1 MFTLL
6 DWIIFGA
13 VFVCMACVI
22 MGMFVN
28 EVKAKYKIIA
38 LVIEAILLAAMIG
51 GCAAY
56 HTKTES
62 GKRSLKT
69 WQSET
74 TGGIDRTVTVYD
86 INGEEVAKYTGR
98 FDVEESS
105 QEGVV
110 KIKFDCNGKRHIIY
124 AQTGTVLIDEN
135 EAEREASDGR

>member
-1 MFTLL
+1 MFTALDVFLL
-6 DWIIFGA
+6 IFFFLIMAGVLVGAFIAGYNSHTKVIILI
-13 VFVCMACVI
+13 VEICL
-22 MGMFVN
+22 
-28 EVKAKYKIIA
+28 
-38 LVIEAILLAAMIG
+38 LVAMVG

-86 INGEEVAKYTGR
+86 INGEEIAKYTGR

-110 KIKFDCNGKRHIIY
+110 KIKFDCDGKRHIIY

-135 EAEREASDGR
+135 

>member
-6 DWIIFGA
+6 DWILFGIVFACMIGVVIFMIVEKVG
-13 VFVCMACVI
+13 
-22 MGMFVN
+22 
-28 EVKAKYKIIA
+28 AKYKIIA
-38 LVIEAILLAAMIG
+38 LIIEVVLLVAMVG

-86 INGEEVAKYTGR
+86 INGEEVARYSGR

-135 EAEREASDGR
+135 EEAEE

>member
-1 MFTLL
+1 MMFTLL
-6 DWIIFGA
+6 DWILFGI
-13 VFVCMACVI
+13 VFVCMVGVTIFMIA
-22 MGMFVN
+22 
-28 EVKAKYKIIA
+28 EKTETKYKIIV
-38 LVIEAILLAAMIG
+38 LVIEVILLAAMVG

-62 GKRSLKT
+62 GKRSIKT

-110 KIKFDCNGKRHIIY
+110 KIKFDCDGKRHIIY

-135 EAEREASDGR
+135 EEGE

>member
-6 DWIIFGA
+6 DWILFGIVFACMICVVIFMI
-13 VFVCMACVI
+13 VEKV
-22 MGMFVN
+22 
-28 EVKAKYKIIA
+28 EAKYKIIA
-38 LVIEAILLAAMIG
+38 LIIELVLLVAMVG

-86 INGEEVAKYTGR
+86 INGEEVAKYSGR

-135 EAEREASDGR
+135 EEGE

>member
-6 DWIIFGA
+6 DWILFGIVFACMIGVIIFMI
-13 VFVCMACVI
+13 VEKVD
-22 MGMFVN
+22 
-28 EVKAKYKIIA
+28 AKYKIIA
-38 LVIEAILLAAMIG
+38 LIIEVVLIVAMVG

-69 WQSET
+69 WKSET
-74 TGGIDRTVTVYD
+74 SGGIDRTVTVYD

-110 KIKFDCNGKRHIIY
+110 KIKFDCDGKRHIIY

-135 EAEREASDGR
+135 EADQEAEK

>member
-1 MFTLL
+1 MFTLI
-6 DWIIFGA
+6 DWILFGIVFACMIGVVIFMI
-13 VFVCMACVI
+13 VEKV
-22 MGMFVN
+22 
-28 EVKAKYKIIA
+28 EAKYKIIA
-38 LVIEAILLAAMIG
+38 LIIEFVLLVAMVG

-86 INGEEVAKYTGR
+86 INGEEVARYSGR

-135 EAEREASDGR
+135 EEAEE

>member
-6 DWIIFGA
+6 DWILFGIVFACMIGVIIFMI
-13 VFVCMACVI
+13 VEKV
-22 MGMFVN
+22 
-28 EVKAKYKIIA
+28 EAKYKIIA
-38 LVIEAILLAAMIG
+38 LIIEVVLIVAMVG

-56 HTKTES
+56 NTKTES

-74 TGGIDRTVTVYD
+74 SGGIDRTVTVYD

-110 KIKFDCNGKRHIIY
+110 KIKFDCDGKRHIIY

-135 EAEREASDGR
+135 EEAEK

>member
-1 MFTLL
+1 MFTLY
-6 DWIIFGA
+6 DWIIFGILLA
-13 VFVCMACVI
+13 CMIGVI
-22 MGMFVN
+22 IFMIIENV
-28 EVKAKYKIIA
+28 EAKYKIIA
-38 LVIEAILLAAMIG
+38 LIIEVVLIVAMVG

-62 GKRSLKT
+62 GKRSIKT

-74 TGGIDRTVTVYD
+74 SGGIDRTVTVYD

-105 QEGVV
+105 REGVV

-135 EAEREASDGR
+135 EADQEETD

>member
-1 MFTLL
+1 MFMLY
-6 DWIIFGA
+6 DWIIFGILLA
-13 VFVCMACVI
+13 CMIGVI
-22 MGMFVN
+22 IFMIIENV
-28 EVKAKYKIIA
+28 EAKYKIIA
-38 LVIEAILLAAMIG
+38 LIIEVVLIVAVVG

-62 GKRSLKT
+62 GKRSIKT

-74 TGGIDRTVTVYD
+74 SGGIDRTVTVYD

-105 QEGVV
+105 REGVV

-135 EAEREASDGR
+135 EADQEETD

>member
-74 TGGIDRTVTVYD
+74 TGGINRTVTVYD
-86 INGEEVAKYTGR
+86 IKGEEIAKYTGR

-135 EAEREASDGR
+135 EAEREVE

>member
-1 MFTLL
+1 MFTLY
-6 DWIIFGA
+6 DWIIFGILLA
-13 VFVCMACVI
+13 CMIGVI
-22 MGMFVN
+22 IFMIIENV
-28 EVKAKYKIIA
+28 EAKYKIIA
-38 LVIEAILLAAMIG
+38 LIIEVVLIVAVVG

-62 GKRSLKT
+62 GKRIIKT

-74 TGGIDRTVTVYD
+74 SGGIDRTVTVYD

-135 EAEREASDGR
+135 EADQEETD

>member
-6 DWIIFGA
+6 DWILFGI
-13 VFVCMACVI
+13 VFVCMVGVI
-22 MGMFVN
+22 IFMIAEGCETKLKV
-28 EVKAKYKIIA
+28 IA
-38 LVIEAILLAAMIG
+38 LIIEAVLIVSMVG

-86 INGEEVAKYTGR
+86 IKGEEIAKYSGR

-135 EAEREASDGR
+135 EEAKE

>member
-6 DWIIFGA
+6 DWILFGIVLACMIGVIIFMI
-13 VFVCMACVI
+13 VENV
-22 MGMFVN
+22 
-28 EVKAKYKIIA
+28 EAKYKIIA
-38 LVIEAILLAAMIG
+38 LIIEVVLIVAMVG

-62 GKRSLKT
+62 GKRILKT

-74 TGGIDRTVTVYD
+74 SGGIDRTVTVYD

-98 FDVEESS
+98 FDVDESS
-105 QEGVV
+105 REGVV

-135 EAEREASDGR
+135 EEDQEGTE